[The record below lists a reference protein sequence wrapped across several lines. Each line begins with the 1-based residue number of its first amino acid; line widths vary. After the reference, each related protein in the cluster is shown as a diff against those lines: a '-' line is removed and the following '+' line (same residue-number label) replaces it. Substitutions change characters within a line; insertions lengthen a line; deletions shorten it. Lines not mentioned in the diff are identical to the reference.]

1 MTLII
6 KGGRVIDPANGF
18 DGILDIYIEGD
29 KIVQPPKGAKKSDGR
44 LSGADVIDATGKI
57 VAPGLVDMHC
67 HLREPGFEYKEDIA
81 SGTRAAAAG
90 GFTTICCMP
99 NTNPVNDSRSVT
111 EFIMAQAR
119 NAGFCRVLP
128 IGAITKGS
136 LGTELAEMG
145 EMAEAG
151 CVGFSDDG
159 KPVANAEM
167 MRHALEY
174 AKTFGR
180 TIISHCEEPTLS
192 AGGVMNEGAV
202 STRLGLRGIPAAAE
216 EVMVAREISLA
227 KLTGGRVHIAHVS
240 TAGSVEL
247 IRRAKAEGINVTA
260 ETCPHYFT
268 LTDEGVMSYN
278 TYLKVNPP
286 LRTETDRKA
295 IIGGLS
301 DGTIDVIATDHAPHA
316 ASEKDVEFDLAPF
329 GISGL
334 ETALPLSMA
343 LANSGLIPMVELF
356 KKLTINPARALG
368 LTLPTLSPG
377 MVADIVLIDPETEQT
392 VRPEALISKGKNTAF
407 SGLILKGWPIETI
420 HEGKKIAV
428 KP

>member
-1 MTLII
+1 MTVII
-6 KGGRVIDPANGF
+6 KGGRVIDPANGV

-29 KIVQPPKGAKKSDGR
+29 KIVQPPKNGKKQ
-44 LSGADVIDATGKI
+44 SGAEVIDAAGKI
-57 VAPGLVDMHC
+57 VAPGLIDMHC

-119 NAGFCRVLP
+119 NAGFCNVLP

-136 LGTELAEMG
+136 LGLELAEMG

-216 EVMVAREISLA
+216 EVMVARDISLA
-227 KLTGGRVHIAHVS
+227 KLTGGRIHIAHVS

-247 IRRAKAEGINVTA
+247 IRRAKSDGVNVTA

-295 IIGGLS
+295 IIEGLS

-368 LTLPTLSPG
+368 LALPSLSPG
-377 MVADIVLIDPETEQT
+377 SIADIVLIDPETEKT

-407 SGLILKGWPIETI
+407 SGLVLKGWPIETI
-420 HEGKKIAV
+420 HEGKKIVV

>member
-1 MTLII
+1 MSIII
-6 KGGRVIDPANGF
+6 KGGRVIDPVNGV
-18 DGILDIYIEGD
+18 DGIQDVYIEGN
-29 KIVQPPKGAKKSDGR
+29 KIIQPPKTKKPGGAEI
-44 LSGADVIDATGKI
+44 IDADGLI
-57 VAPGLVDMHC
+57 VAPGLIDMHC
-67 HLREPGFEYKEDIA
+67 HLRDPGFEYKEDIA

-99 NTNPVNDSRSVT
+99 NTNPINDSRSVT
-111 EFIMAQAR
+111 EFIISQADK
-119 NAGFCRVLP
+119 AGFCKVMP

-136 LGTELAEMG
+136 MGTELAEMG
-145 EMAEAG
+145 EMAGAG

-174 AKTFGR
+174 SKTFNR
-180 TIISHCEEPTLS
+180 TIISHCEESALS

-216 EVMVAREISLA
+216 EVMVARDISLA
-227 KLTGGRVHIAHVS
+227 RLTGARLHIAHVS

-247 IRRAKAEGINVTA
+247 IRRAKAEGITVTA

-268 LTDEGVMSYN
+268 LTEEGVMSYN

-286 LRTETDRKA
+286 LRTEADRKA

-334 ETALPLSMA
+334 ETALALSMA
-343 LANSGLIPMVELF
+343 LAHSGLLSMAEML
-356 KKLTINPARALG
+356 KKLTLNPARALG
-368 LTLPTLSPG
+368 LALPSLSPG
-377 MVADIVLIDPETEQT
+377 SVADIVLIDPVAVKT
-392 VRPEALISKGKNTAF
+392 VRPETLISKGKNTAF
-407 SGLILKGWPIETI
+407 SGLVLKGWPVGTI
-420 HEGKKIAV
+420 HEGKRIAV
-428 KP
+428 KS

>member
-6 KGGRVIDPANGF
+6 KGGRVIDPAS
-18 DGILDIYIEGD
+18 GIDKAQDIYIDGD
-29 KIVQPPKGAKKSDGR
+29 RIVRPPKNNKKPAGAE
-44 LSGADVIDATGKI
+44 VIDAKGLI

-67 HLREPGFEYKEDIA
+67 HLREPGFEYKEDIT

-99 NTNPVNDSRSVT
+99 NTSPVNDSRSVT
-111 EFIMAQAR
+111 EFIIAQAKK
-119 NAGFCRVLP
+119 AGFCKALP

-136 LGTELAEMG
+136 MGAELAEMG

-151 CVGFSDDG
+151 CIGFSDDG
-159 KPVANAEM
+159 KPVANAEI

-180 TIISHCEEPTLS
+180 TIISHCEEPSLS

-202 STRLGLRGIPAAAE
+202 STRLGLRGIPSAAE
-216 EVMVAREISLA
+216 EVMVARDISLA
-227 KLTGGRVHIAHVS
+227 RLTGARLHIAHVS

-286 LRTETDRKA
+286 LRTEADRKA
-295 IIGGLS
+295 IIRGLS
-301 DGTIDVIATDHAPHA
+301 DDTLDVIATDHAPHA

-334 ETALPLSMA
+334 ETALALAMA
-343 LANSGLIPMVELF
+343 LAHSGLIPMVELL
-356 KKLTINPARALG
+356 KKLTVNPALALG
-368 LTLPTLSPG
+368 MAPPSLAPGSP
-377 MVADIVLIDPETEQT
+377 ADIVLIDPEMEKT
-392 VRPEALISKGKNTAF
+392 VRPEMLLSKGKNTAF
-407 SGLILKGWPIETI
+407 SGLVLKGWPIMTI
-420 HEGKKIAV
+420 REGKKIES

>member
-6 KGGRVIDPANGF
+6 KGGRVIDPANGV

-29 KIVQPPKGAKKSDGR
+29 KIVPPPKNAKKSNDTQN
-44 LSGADVIDATGKI
+44 GAEVIDATGKI
-57 VAPGLVDMHC
+57 VAPGLIDMHC

-119 NAGFCRVLP
+119 KAGFCKVLP

-136 LGTELAEMG
+136 LGLELAEMG

-174 AKTFGR
+174 AKTFDR
-180 TIISHCEEPTLS
+180 TIISHCEDPTLS

-216 EVMVAREISLA
+216 EVMVARDISLA

-247 IRRAKAEGINVTA
+247 IRRAKADGINVTA

-295 IIGGLS
+295 IIAGLS

-343 LANSGLIPMVELF
+343 LANSGLLPMVELI

-368 LTLPTLSPG
+368 LALPSLSPG
-377 MVADIVLIDPETEQT
+377 SLADIVLIDPEMEKT

-407 SGLILKGWPIETI
+407 SGLILKGWPVETI
-420 HEGKKIAV
+420 HEGKKIVV
-428 KP
+428 KL

>member
-6 KGGRVIDPANGF
+6 KGGRVIDPLNGT
-18 DGILDIYIEGD
+18 DEIRDIYIED
-29 KIVQPPKGAKKSDGR
+29 NKIIQSPKTKKTNGVE
-44 LSGADVIDATGKI
+44 VIDARGLI
-57 VAPGLVDMHC
+57 VAPGLIDMHC

-99 NTNPVNDSRSVT
+99 NTSPVNDSRSVT
-111 EFIMAQAR
+111 EFIIGQAKK
-119 NAGFCRVLP
+119 AGFCKVLP

-136 LGTELAEMG
+136 MGTELAEMG

-151 CVGFSDDG
+151 CIGFSDDG

-180 TIISHCEEPTLS
+180 TIISHCEDTALS

-202 STRLGLRGIPAAAE
+202 STRMGLRGIPAAAE
-216 EVMVAREISLA
+216 EVMVARDISLA
-227 KLTGGRVHIAHVS
+227 RLTGARLHIAHVS

-247 IRRAKAEGINVTA
+247 IRRAKSAGINVTA

-286 LRTETDRKA
+286 LRTEADRKA

-334 ETALPLSMA
+334 ETALALAMA
-343 LANSGLIPMVELF
+343 LAHSGLIPMAELL
-356 KKLTINPARALG
+356 KKLTVNPALAIGMAPPSL
-368 LTLPTLSPG
+368 LPGSC
-377 MVADIVLIDPETEQT
+377 ADIVLIDPETEKT
-392 VRPEALISKGKNTAF
+392 VRPEILLSKGKNTAF
-407 SGLILKGWPIETI
+407 SGLVLKGWPVGTI
-420 HEGKKIAV
+420 LDGRKNLKERGN
-428 KP
+428 

>member
-6 KGGRVIDPANGF
+6 RGGRVIDPANGM
-18 DGILDIYIEGD
+18 DGIRDIYIEGD
-29 KIVQPPKGAKKSDGR
+29 KIIQPPKTKKTS
-44 LSGADVIDATGKI
+44 SSEVIDARGLI
-57 VAPGLVDMHC
+57 VAPGLIDMHC

-81 SGTRAAAAG
+81 SGARAAAAG

-111 EFIMAQAR
+111 EFIIGQAKK
-119 NAGFCRVLP
+119 AGFCKVLP

-136 LGTELAEMG
+136 MGTELAEMG

-151 CVGFSDDG
+151 CTGFSDDG

-180 TIISHCEEPTLS
+180 TIISHCEEPALS

-202 STRLGLRGIPAAAE
+202 SARLGLRGIPSAAE
-216 EVMVAREISLA
+216 EVMVARDISLA
-227 KLTGGRVHIAHVS
+227 RLTGARLHVAHVS

-247 IRRAKAEGINVTA
+247 IRRAKAEGISVTA

-268 LTDEGVMSYN
+268 LTDEGVVSYN

-286 LRTETDRKA
+286 LRTEADRKA
-295 IIGGLS
+295 IIGGLE

-334 ETALPLSMA
+334 ETALALAMA
-343 LANSGLIPMVELF
+343 LAHSGLIPMAELLRKF
-356 KKLTINPARALG
+356 TVNPALALG
-368 LTLPTLSPG
+368 MAPPSLLPGSP
-377 MVADIVLIDPETEQT
+377 ADIVLIDPETEKT
-392 VRPEALISKGKNTAF
+392 VRPEILLSKGKNTAF
-407 SGLILKGWPIETI
+407 SGLVLKGWPVMTI
-420 HEGKKIAV
+420 HEGKKIEF
-428 KP
+428 KH

>member
-1 MTLII
+1 MTVII
-6 KGGRVIDPANGF
+6 KGGRVIDPANGT
-18 DGILDIYIEGD
+18 DKVQDIYIEGD
-29 KIVQPPKGAKKSDGR
+29 RIIEPPKNTKKSND
-44 LSGADVIDATGKI
+44 AEVIDAIGKI
-57 VAPGLVDMHC
+57 VAPGLIDMHC

-119 NAGFCRVLP
+119 AAGFCKVLP

-180 TIISHCEEPTLS
+180 TIISHCEDPALS

-216 EVMVAREISLA
+216 EVMVARDISLA
-227 KLTGGRVHIAHVS
+227 KLTGARLHIAHVS

-247 IRRAKAEGINVTA
+247 IRRAKAEGVDVTA

-268 LTDEGVMSYN
+268 LTDEGLMSYN

-295 IIGGLS
+295 IIAGLS

-368 LTLPTLSPG
+368 LALPSLSPG
-377 MVADIVLIDPETEQT
+377 SVADIVLIDPETEKT

-407 SGLILKGWPIETI
+407 SGLILRGWPVETI
-420 HEGKKIAV
+420 QEGKKIAV

>member
-1 MTLII
+1 M
-6 KGGRVIDPANGF
+6 

-29 KIVQPPKGAKKSDGR
+29 KIVPPPKNAKNQRQINGAE
-44 LSGADVIDATGKI
+44 VIDATGKI
-57 VAPGLVDMHC
+57 VAPGLIDMHC

-111 EFIMAQAR
+111 EFIMAQAQK
-119 NAGFCRVLP
+119 AGFCKVLP

-136 LGTELAEMG
+136 MGLELAEMG

-174 AKTFGR
+174 AKTFDR
-180 TIISHCEEPTLS
+180 TIISHCEDPTLS

-216 EVMVAREISLA
+216 EVMVARDISLA

-247 IRRAKAEGINVTA
+247 IRRAKADGINVTA

-295 IIGGLS
+295 IIRGLS

-343 LANSGLIPMVELF
+343 LANSGVIPMVELLE
-356 KKLTINPARALG
+356 KLTINPARALG
-368 LTLPTLSPG
+368 LALPSLSPG
-377 MVADIVLIDPETEQT
+377 SIADIVLIDPELEKT

-407 SGLILKGWPIETI
+407 SGLILKGWPVETI
-420 HEGKKIAV
+420 HEGKKIV
-428 KP
+428 V